1 MVLVPNCPL
10 FWGSSVHPILC
21 DPCNLSCMVTAPKS
35 LQACSA
41 VVRHNT
47 FCIVI
52 TGEEA
57 QPSHAKLG
65 LLATSMWKL
74 SCWMWESSVLL
85 WPELVRWAHIAC
97 LVVFAV
103 YGVSCPRCPQNQY
116 LYRVFQMVACYWYKN
131 PPCLYTPSTGDCR
144 IFAPRMQNP
153 KSAKRSL
160 FGISSGL

>member
-21 DPCNLSCMVTAPKS
+21 DHAILVAWS
-35 LQACSA
+35 LHPQVCKLALQWSGLYY
-41 VVRHNT
+41 T
-47 FCIVI
+47 FCIVT

-57 QPSHAKLG
+57 QPSHAKRG

-103 YGVSCPRCPQNQY
+103 YGVSCPRCPQNQR
-116 LYRVFQMVACYWYKN
+116 LYRVFHMVACYWYKN
-131 PPCLYTPSTGDCR
+131 PLVCIHQVIGDGCH
-144 IFAPRMQNP
+144 
-153 KSAKRSL
+153 L
-160 FGISSGL
+160 HVY